1 VIRTATSVED
11 LQELEIRTMPPE
23 MVKKAMRRATLVT
36 LGIAFLLAL
45 GTVGLLAAI
54 FGPFLPA
61 SASVYLAVV
70 FIYAMIQLRPQWK
83 TVSFIAYRGNV
94 PPEVN
99 ELANWLN
106 DQLGA
111 GTARVKYT
119 WVDPFLLAGEHYV
132 AWWDFS
138 GVHFLGNQP
147 APTSHING

>member
-1 VIRTATSVED
+1 VIHAATSAED
-11 LQELEIRTMPPE
+11 LRQLGVRTMPPE
-23 MVKKAMRRATLVT
+23 MVKKAKRRATLVT
-36 LGIAFLLAL
+36 LGISFLLAL
-45 GTVGLLAAI
+45 GAVGLLEAI
-54 FGPFLPA
+54 FGPLIPA
-61 SASVYLAVV
+61 SASWYLAVV
-70 FIYAMIQLRPQWK
+70 FIYAMILLRPRWK
-83 TVSFIAYRGNV
+83 TVSFIAYRGKV

-119 WVDPFLLAGEHYV
+119 WVDPFLLAGKHYV